1 MFLIKT
7 QKSIQIKLFYILR
20 CKVPECE
27 EENESFL
34 NDWLNVT
41 VPFTDGT
48 KFPEKCE
55 RFLPIADNRSVDF
68 TCSPEEFERES
79 KINCNEFVY
88 EDDEVTILN
97 QVSNLRESEKPIRLI
112 KSATLVH
119 SSLI

>member
-1 MFLIKT
+1 MFSK
-7 QKSIQIKLFYILR
+7 

-27 EENESFL
+27 GENESL
-34 NDWLNVT
+34 NDWLNAT
-41 VPFTDGT
+41 VPFTDGS

-55 RFLPIADNRSVDF
+55 RFLPTADNRSADF
-68 TCSPEEFERES
+68 TCSAEYFERES
-79 KINCNEFVY
+79 KIKCNEFVY

>member
-1 MFLIKT
+1 MF
-7 QKSIQIKLFYILR
+7 SR

-27 EENESFL
+27 GENESFL

-41 VPFTDGT
+41 VPFNDGS

-55 RFLPIADNRSVDF
+55 RFLPIADNGSADF
-68 TCSPEEFERES
+68 TCSPKYFERES

-97 QVSNLRESEKPIRLI
+97 QVSNLREF
-112 KSATLVH
+112 
-119 SSLI
+119 